1 MVIRW
6 TDDNDE
12 EPKPPSMI
20 RAAQYVRMSTEHQQ
34 YSNGNQAA
42 TIAIDAQK
50 RGLEIVKTYADEG
63 KSGLNIKGRP
73 ALQALFDD
81 IESGRADFKVL
92 LVYYV
97 SRRGVSRIPTR
108 PPAMNCAAGRRGYL
122 PASSKASSR
131 RSTDLNTWNHGVIAA
146 PRSASRRWQKASLP
160 P

>member
-6 TDDNDE
+6 TDDNDV

-34 YSNGNQAA
+34 YSTDNQAA
-42 TIAIDAQK
+42 TIAIYAQK

-73 ALQALFDD
+73 ALQALLDD

-92 LVYYV
+92 LVYDV
-97 SRRGVSRIPTR
+97 SRWGRFQDPDEAASYELRCRTKGVGQWNHVTTASRLSPVR
-108 PPAMNCAAGRRGYL
+108 SNLAVCAAR
-122 PASSKASSR
+122 PAPVFR
-131 RSTDLNTWNHGVIAA
+131 YQ
-146 PRSASRRWQKASLP
+146 P
-160 P
+160 